1 MELAFSKDELIFQ
14 EEVREFISKNLPKD
28 ISEKVRLGQSVPR
41 DDHLA
46 WQRVLNDKGWAAP
59 NWPVEYGGPG
69 WTPTEKYV
77 FDLTYNEFFVPPT
90 IKMGVD
96 LVGPVIYT
104 FGRADQKDYFI
115 PRILNTEHWWCQG
128 YSEPGA
134 GSDLASLSTK
144 AEREG
149 DHYIVNGS
157 KTWTTFAHWA
167 NWIFCLV
174 RTDKD
179 VKQQEGI
186 SFLLIDMNSP
196 GIEVQPIITIDSA
209 HHLNMVH
216 FTDVK
221 VPVENR
227 IGEENMG
234 WTYAKFLL
242 GNERMTI
249 AEVGSSKRKLR
260 QLKDIATAEVSD
272 GGALREVSTFAAK
285 IAATEIDLLSL
296 ENTNLRYLAQEAE
309 GKPVG
314 PEASMLKVKGSE
326 IRQKLTEL
334 QVEAIG
340 YYALATDPA
349 RGEEGWN
356 EPPIGPEY
364 GGVPTGDYLF
374 SRAASIYG
382 GSNEIQ
388 RGIMAKMVLGL

>member
-1 MELAFSKDELIFQ
+1 MELAFTKDELAFQ
-14 EEVREFISKNLPKD
+14 NEVRQFITDNLPKD
-28 ISEKVRLGQSVPR
+28 VAEKVRLGHAVAR
-41 DDHLA
+41 EDHLA
-46 WQRVLNDKGWAAP
+46 WQRTLNDKGWAAP
-59 NWPVEYGGPG
+59 NWPKEYGGPG
-69 WTPTEKYV
+69 WSPTEKYI
-77 FDLTYNEFFVPPT
+77 FDLTYNEFNVPAT

-104 FGRADQKDYFI
+104 FGRPDQKQLHL

-128 YSEPGA
+128 YSEPGS
-134 GSDLASLSTK
+134 GSDLSSLSTK
-144 AEREG
+144 AERDG
-149 DHYIVNGS
+149 DHYIVNGT
-157 KTWTTFAHWA
+157 KTWTTLAHWA

-174 RTDKD
+174 RTNKD
-179 VKQQEGI
+179 AKQQEGI
-186 SFLLIDMNSP
+186 SFLLIDMDTP
-196 GIEVQPIITIDSA
+196 GIEINPIISIDNA

-216 FTDVK
+216 FTDAK

-234 WTYAKFLL
+234 WTYAKYLL

-249 AEVGSSKRKLR
+249 AEVGSSKRKLQ
-260 QLKDIATAEVSD
+260 QLKDIAAAEVSD
-272 GGALREVSTFAAK
+272 GGALAEVSTFASK
-285 IAATEIDLLSL
+285 VAAAEIDLLSL

-326 IRQKLTEL
+326 IRQRLTEL

-340 YYALATDPA
+340 YYALATDPW
-349 RGEEGWN
+349 RDDEGRN
-356 EPPIGPEY
+356 EPSIGPEY
-364 GGVPTGDYLF
+364 GGVPMGDYLF